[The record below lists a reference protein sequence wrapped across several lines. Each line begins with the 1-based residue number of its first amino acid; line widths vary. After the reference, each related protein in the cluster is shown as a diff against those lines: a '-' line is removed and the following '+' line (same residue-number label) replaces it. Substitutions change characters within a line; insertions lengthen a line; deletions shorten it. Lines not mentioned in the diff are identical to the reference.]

1 MVFNRILTFIGLST
15 DKKSEKA
22 TNGSLFYEMD
32 TRKKFI
38 FDEENNLWRKNFDD
52 TESAVSSSEQMLE
65 NIKKGN
71 DITFTNNSITLE
83 GNKTARE
90 DRIVFENDSYAD
102 FQNKKISVPATLN
115 TTEKIGLLFT

>member
-1 MVFNRILTFIGLST
+1 
-15 DKKSEKA
+15 
-22 TNGSLFYEMD
+22 MD